1 MASHSRDT
9 SLASVPA
16 MDTQRTARP
25 VEVDD
30 LDALVT
36 LARAADTALW
46 GRPETDRAEL
56 TEELASVE
64 DLAAAT
70 RLLHD
75 GQGRALGYALVWG
88 AECRLVLHPT
98 PEGMTRETVATE
110 LLGWALGAG
119 ASQLDV
125 AAPDTPLIATA
136 ERLHLTH
143 RHTSYE
149 LLRSRRTPLRP
160 PPAGVR
166 ITDLDGDRDPERVH
180 AMLYAFWAEI
190 PTHHARPL
198 AQWRRLFVDHE
209 PAARGPQLVAWEDGE
224 VVGAV
229 LTRVYTGTT
238 GWILQLGVTPSA
250 RGRGLGAH
258 LLGRAADDLAAV
270 PGVAEVG
277 LSVDAD
283 NRSALTLYHRTGFEV
298 DRAYLRLVAQ
308 PQTERSS
315 G

>member
-1 MASHSRDT
+1 
-9 SLASVPA
+9 
-16 MDTQRTARP
+16 MDTHRVARP
-25 VEVDD
+25 AQLDD
-30 LDALVT
+30 LDDLVT

-46 GRPETDRAEL
+46 GQPETDREEL
-56 TEELASVE
+56 ADELASVD

-75 GQGRALGYALVWG
+75 GRDRVIGYVLVRG
-88 AECRLVLHPT
+88 AECRLVLDPAPQGT
-98 PEGMTRETVATE
+98 TREAVATE

-119 ASQLDV
+119 ARELDV
-125 AAPDTPLIATA
+125 AAPDAPLIASA
-136 ERLHLTH
+136 QRLHLTH

-149 LLRSRRTPLRP
+149 LLRSRRTPLP
-160 PPAGVR
+160 PPPPGIR
-166 ITDLDGDRDPERVH
+166 IADLDGDHEAERVH
-180 AMLYAFWAEI
+180 AMLYAFWAET

-198 AQWRRLFVDHE
+198 GQWRRLFVDHE

-229 LTRVYTGTT
+229 LTRVFTGST
-238 GWILQLGVTPSA
+238 GWILQLGVAPAA

-258 LLGRAADDLAAV
+258 LLGRAADDLAALDHV
-270 PGVAEVG
+270 VEVG

-283 NRSALTLYHRTGFEV
+283 NRSALALYHDAGFEV
-298 DRAYLRLVAQ
+298 DRSYLRLVAQ
-308 PQTERSS
+308 PQTLRSS